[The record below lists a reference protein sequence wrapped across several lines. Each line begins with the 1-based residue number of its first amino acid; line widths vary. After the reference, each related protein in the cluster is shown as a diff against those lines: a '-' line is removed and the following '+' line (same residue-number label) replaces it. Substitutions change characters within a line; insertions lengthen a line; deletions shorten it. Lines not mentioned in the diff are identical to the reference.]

1 MIIFREQKGSLAESL
16 AEAKEFKNVEEMKK
30 YIVDKFAILS
40 FFITADDIVIGDT
53 TINDYRI
60 GWEDSRNVCIMNN
73 CSKSCIGIC
82 ATQYKKNN

>member
-30 YIVDKFAILS
+30 YIIDKFAILS
-40 FFITADDIVIGDT
+40 FFISADDIVIGDT

-60 GWEDSRNVCIMNN
+60 GWEDSRNVCIMYN
-73 CSKSCIGIC
+73 CSKLCIGIC
-82 ATQYKKNN
+82 ATRYKKNN